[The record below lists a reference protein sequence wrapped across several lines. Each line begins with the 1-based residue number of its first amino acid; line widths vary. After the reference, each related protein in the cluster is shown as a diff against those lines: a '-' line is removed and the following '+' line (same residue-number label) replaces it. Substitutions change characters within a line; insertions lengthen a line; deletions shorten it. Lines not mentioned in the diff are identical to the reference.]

1 MIKSFLQTL
10 ATVLVLVETFLFF
23 GGSRLF
29 DFSHSYYGAGA
40 ACAVVIALILRA
52 FLLQAE
58 KIERLE
64 ERVRQLEQ
72 ERKENE

>member
-1 MIKSFLQTL
+1 LIKSFLQTL

-29 DFSHSYYGAGA
+29 DFSRSYYGAGA
-40 ACAVVIALILRA
+40 VCAFVIALILHA
-52 FLLQAE
+52 FLVQAE
-58 KIERLE
+58 KIEKLE
-64 ERVRQLEQ
+64 QRVRQLEQ